1 MKEGRYSA
9 QARQVLL
16 GVGLQAAAVVMGS
29 LLFTR
34 LVCLELT
41 EATKTIIRH
50 LTIALIQTHKKT
62 TRKTAVV
69 KV

>member
-16 GVGLQAAAVVMGS
+16 GVGLQGAAVMGS

-50 LTIALIQTHKKT
+50 LTIALIQIHKKT
-62 TRKTAVV
+62 TRKTAVM